1 MELFEKTIKS
11 EKIYEGRIFDVLKEE
26 VVLPDGNTTNRDLV
40 KHHGGVGVI
49 AIMEDGRI
57 PLVRQFRKGI
67 ERVSLEIP
75 AGKLELGEDVM
86 ECGKRELREE
96 TGYEAE
102 SLELMSAF
110 SPTPA
115 YCSEIIYV
123 YEAKDLKFVGQNLDE
138 NEFLN
143 VEYFKLDEIYNM
155 IQSGEII
162 DAKTIIA
169 VTMLKLKEK

>member
-1 MELFEKTIKS
+1 
-11 EKIYEGRIFDVLKEE
+11 
-26 VVLPDGNTTNRDLV
+26 
-40 KHHGGVGVI
+40 
-49 AIMEDGRI
+49 
-57 PLVRQFRKGI
+57 
-67 ERVSLEIP
+67 
-75 AGKLELGEDVM
+75 M

-123 YEAKDLKFVGQNLDE
+123 YEAKGLKFVGQNLDE